1 MEPQIIERQT
11 LRILFLA
18 SEPTNAGKLRLGAEL
33 QEVRNRLSTNSFFE
47 IKDRQA
53 VKPDDVLQTILS
65 YKPHIVHFSGH
76 GQETGEICFE
86 DEKGNI
92 KTIPP
97 DALASL
103 FKLVNEHVKCV
114 LINACYSEL
123 QAKAISQFV
132 PIVIGTK
139 KEISD
144 SAALKFSTGFYTAL
158 DPDLSQKSL
167 LKAFDSGCIAIR
179 FENLPEHLT
188 PIIIEGL
195 PEVRFSGEID
205 TAFVSLSQPKGLVF
219 EALIRGLSLTGKRLG
234 LSDESVNKILG
245 EKITKL
251 RSHNEGI
258 AEYEKYLRDI
268 LRDEYPLSETSQLAL
283 LQLQNGLELR
293 NEAVASIKK
302 KILSDPDIDS
312 AANWYDRGS
321 GQRDIGNYDKAID
334 YFSKAIEKD
343 SDYSAAYFER
353 GYCYDKIGNLDLA
366 ISDLTNAIDFNNKWE
381 VVSNLSLGY
390 YTRARSYHAIKTD
403 DQDKRNEVLNL
414 SLTDWNKTLELKP
427 NQPEGHYG
435 RGLVYIDLGDLTSAI
450 SDFRKAYD
458 TTTNEIRKQSYILAL
473 ARCYYVSGQ
482 IDEYNNWMKLYKGSK
497 DLFDDDAELE
507 PNDDE

>member
-1 MEPQIIERQT
+1 MDTSSIERQA

-53 VKPDDVLQTILS
+53 VKPDDVLQTILN

-76 GQETGEICFE
+76 GKETGEICFE
-86 DEKGNI
+86 DEKGNS

-103 FKLVNEHVKCV
+103 FKLVNEYVKCV

-144 SAALKFSTGFYTAL
+144 SAAIKFSTGFYTAL

-195 PEVRFSGEID
+195 PEVRFSSEVD
-205 TAFVSLSQPKGLVF
+205 TAFLSLSQPKGLVF
-219 EALIRGLSLTGKRLG
+219 EALIRGLSLTGKKMG
-234 LSDESVNKILG
+234 VSDETVQKILS
-245 EKITKL
+245 EKITKMKL
-251 RSHNEGI
+251 HNDGVT
-258 AEYEKYLRDI
+258 EYEKYLKDI
-268 LRDEYPLSETSQLAL
+268 LRDEYPLSETSQIAL
-283 LQLQNGLELR
+283 FQLQNGLGLSNDDVTTIR
-293 NEAVASIKK
+293 N
-302 KILSDPDIDS
+302 KILSDPNLTS
-312 AANWYDRGS
+312 AENWYDRGN
-321 GQRDIGNYDKAID
+321 GQRTIGNIDKAIE
-334 YFSKAIEKD
+334 YFSMAIEKD
-343 SDYSAAYFER
+343 LDYSAAYYER
-353 GYCYDKIGNLDLA
+353 GYCYDMTENPELA
-366 ISDLTNAIDFNNKWE
+366 IHDFTKAIEYDNKWE
-381 VVSNLSLGY
+381 VLSNLRLSY
-390 YTRARSYHAIKTD
+390 YSRARAYHAIKTD
-403 DQDKRNEVLNL
+403 DQIKRNELLNL
-414 SLTDWNKTLELKP
+414 SLQDWNKTLELKAD
-427 NQPEGHYG
+427 QPEGYYG
-435 RGLVYIDLGDLTSAI
+435 RGLVYIDLNKLTNAI
-450 SDFRKAYD
+450 QDFKKAYESPATD
-458 TTTNEIRKQSYILAL
+458 ERKQSYVLAL
-473 ARCYYVSGQ
+473 AKCYFMLGQ
-482 IDEYNNWMKLYKGSK
+482 TDESANWMKLYEGSK
-497 DLFDDDAELE
+497 GLLEDDFER
-507 PNDDE
+507 